1 MGSQKKALNIL
12 STNNSVR
19 SFLTGSGVVG
29 ISPVQ
34 ESYTMP
40 INELYN
46 QVKTKRISKNKQ
58 KGKGIPNTSL
68 IYMHTMKDYSKNA
81 LAKQKL
87 SNKKKE
93 FKKKL
98 EKFKKPN
105 KKQVNSN
112 KKKLTKPKLEKQK
125 LNKKV
130 KQSVKYNYY

>member
-12 STNNSVR
+12 RTNNSVR

-58 KGKGIPNTSL
+58 KGKGIPNTIL
-68 IYMHTMKDYSKNA
+68 IYMHTMKEYSKNA

-87 SNKKKE
+87 SNKKK
-93 FKKKL
+93 KKK
-98 EKFKKPN
+98 
-105 KKQVNSN
+105 
-112 KKKLTKPKLEKQK
+112 KKKK
-125 LNKKV
+125 
-130 KQSVKYNYY
+130 